1 MFKSTFKLLLNNF
14 SMVWKILLY
23 KLIVFVCVLGL
34 TTVVS
39 LPIINQ
45 LINQDFFVYVQ
56 ENISNIFLNF
66 NLNNLIDIAVAVIQN
81 FWKIVTD
88 ANLIP
93 LTIIVGVLAVIAYYF
108 ISGLYRLAV
117 VDDVHAFMSSNLK
130 LGFMNCYISNFGKSI
145 KLQLIKL
152 PTEFLL
158 DAIIIFSA
166 GFMYYGLA
174 QVALAIAPLLTMI
187 YVLVMFSLKITLIA
201 GVETALIANNVGFI
215 KAIKNNFKAI
225 KRKFITI
232 FSNTLM
238 LLTII
243 LFLNMFALFF
253 TFGATL
259 ILTLPISSL
268 LLVIFKNV
276 VYYECTGMRY
286 YNDSDTIMMPKK
298 LEEQDKFSRVKD
310 II

>member
-23 KLIVFVCVLGL
+23 KLIVFICVLGL

-45 LINQDFFVYVQ
+45 LINQDFFGYVQ
-56 ENISNIFLNF
+56 TNMSNIFLNF
-66 NLNNLIDIAVAVIQN
+66 NLNNLVDIGVGIVQN
-81 FWKIVTD
+81 FWQIVTD

-93 LTIIVGVLAVIAYYF
+93 LCIILGILAIVGYYF

-117 VDDVHAFMSSNLK
+117 VDDMHEYMSSNLK

-158 DAIIIFSA
+158 DVIFIASA
-166 GFMYYGLA
+166 VLIYYGLSKI
-174 QVALAIAPLLTMI
+174 ALAIAPVVTMI
-187 YVLVMFSLKITLIA
+187 YLLIIFTLKITLIA
-201 GVETALIANNVGFI
+201 GIETSLIANNVGFI

-225 KRKFITI
+225 KRKFVSI

-259 ILTLPISSL
+259 IVTLPISSL
-268 LLVIFKNV
+268 LLIIFKNV

-286 YNDSDTIMMPKK
+286 YNDNDTIMMPKK